1 MNMMLAFVMWFINA
15 RSKVKIHNHLCDKT
29 QFVGTMIT
37 RDKILKI
44 TGNGTK
50 SDHTECYLDT
60 NELSTILMIPV
71 AQHHVVLLLNVYI
84 CKHVVLGVNKA
95 FHPLITNQ
103 TYYWCH
109 YCCYSLITRSCDDN
123 LPCCVNLM

>member
-1 MNMMLAFVMWFINA
+1 MLSEIN
-15 RSKVKIHNHLCDKT
+15 RISNHEYKACLCDAVHPRMFQGKNSYLCDKT

-71 AQHHVVLLLNVYI
+71 AQ
-84 CKHVVLGVNKA
+84 
-95 FHPLITNQ
+95 
-103 TYYWCH
+103 
-109 YCCYSLITRSCDDN
+109 
-123 LPCCVNLM
+123 CVC